1 MVNPSSLP
9 KRGKKKNKKSKRR
22 NPELLIVNPYSLDE
36 DKEKKR
42 AKMAKRKAK
51 KRKKSRRKTKRRR
64 KNPLSRRRRK
74 NPGLEDIK
82 TEFLGENLENVKTAA
97 LMAVGGG
104 LALAVGTAAFGSRLG
119 AGNVGKG
126 LVAVLSGVVGGVV
139 VKKLGEVTGSEFL
152 SSAAVPGA
160 MGAMV
165 LGLWSIAQPLVEPWA
180 DKINAKLGFAA
191 GLGSYIKEFQDDGS
205 SGLGVTYYDEYT
217 AGVSPG
223 MDGWLGQPVTAG
235 NPDEDLCGTPAGKKN
250 PFCAPGMGAYEPLG
264 DIYNNQRLGS
274 FEAEPG
280 FGGFV
285 PETANPRDQQVADE
299 MKHAAGHYGNYGSYE
314 MGNEPFEIVDGI
326 YGV

>member
-1 MVNPSSLP
+1 MFYMINPSSLP
-9 KRGKKKNKKSKRR
+9 KRSKNKNKKSKRR
-22 NPELLIVNPYSLDE
+22 NPELLIVNPYSLDK
-36 DKEKKR
+36 DKEKMR

-51 KRKKSRRKTKRRR
+51 KRKSRSRKGKRRR
-64 KNPLSRRRRK
+64 KNLLSKRRR
-74 NPGLEDIK
+74 NPTLAEIK
-82 TEFLGENLENVKTAA
+82 DEFLGPDLENVKTAA

-139 VKKLGEVTGSEFL
+139 LKKVGEATGSEFL

-180 DKINAKLGFAA
+180 DKINARFGFA
-191 GLGSYIKEFQDDGS
+191 GLGSYTKEFEDS
-205 SGLGVTYYDEYT
+205 SGLGVTYYDEFT
-217 AGVSPG
+217 SGVSPG
-223 MDGWLGQPVTAG
+223 MDGWDGTTAF
-235 NPDEDLCGTPAGKKN
+235 NPEDCPNKDN
-250 PFCAPGMGAYEPLG
+250 PFCAPGMGSYELLG
-264 DIYNNQRLGS
+264 DIYNTQRLGS

-299 MKHAAGHYGNYGSYE
+299 MKHAAGHYGSYE
-314 MGNEPFEIVDGI
+314 YSGAGMQDSLYEDHNF
-326 YGV
+326 